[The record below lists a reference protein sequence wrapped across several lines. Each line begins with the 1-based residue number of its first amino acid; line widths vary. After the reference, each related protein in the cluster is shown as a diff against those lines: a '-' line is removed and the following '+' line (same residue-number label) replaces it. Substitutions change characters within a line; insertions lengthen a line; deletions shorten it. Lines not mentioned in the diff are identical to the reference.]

1 MQSAVRTAAV
11 AALAFAAGIAAT
23 HLVKP
28 ADAQSMPLTAGAYD
42 LGAMTVDSLPAP
54 PANSPVQTLRS
65 RNLVV
70 ADGATVAV
78 QIGTVGKH
86 IHNDA
91 NEIQYVISGG
101 GTEVLGNQ
109 TIALHPGMLLVIPK
123 GTPHAATTDP
133 NLKIL
138 AIKTPPQAASDTHFV
153 P

>member
-11 AALAFAAGIAAT
+11 AALAFTAGIAAT

-28 ADAQSMPLTAGAYD
+28 AEAQGVPLLPISVD
-42 LGAMTVDSLPAP
+42 VGAMTADSLPP
-54 PANSPVQTLRS
+54 PNPAVPTLRS
-65 RNLVV
+65 RTL
-70 ADGATVAV
+70 AATDGATVAV

-86 IHNDA
+86 VHNDA
-91 NEIQYVISGG
+91 NEIQYVVSGS
-101 GTEVLGNQ
+101 GTEVLGDQ
-109 TIALHPGMLLVIPK
+109 TIVLHPGMLLVIPK
-123 GTPHAATTDP
+123 GTPHAGTTDP